1 MLCADD
7 AHPHESVVRRRLPCL
22 VLECALHIFCIN
34 NQFVVRNEGAMVE
47 LDGML
52 SIVMPAY
59 NEEKLIYQSIMK
71 TLDIVSGFVRE
82 IELIA
87 VNDGS
92 KDNTKAD
99 ILRAVRKDKRV
110 RLVTSDKNRGKG
122 NAIISGV
129 SQAEGK
135 YIAFVDADLELNP
148 AQLEGYLKKMLDDNA
163 DVVIGC
169 KFHKGSKLKYPFK
182 RKVISMCYYIMLLL
196 LFHLNVKDTQTGLK
210 VFKAEA
216 IKPVGHL
223 IRTSGFA
230 YDIELLVAVHRR
242 GFKIAEMPVEVVFV
256 RDKGVNRIGIK
267 DCVRAFADTWAIFAR
282 VYFKHYYDQ

>member
-1 MLCADD
+1 
-7 AHPHESVVRRRLPCL
+7 
-22 VLECALHIFCIN
+22 
-34 NQFVVRNEGAMVE
+34 MVE

-59 NEEKLIYQSIMK
+59 NEEKLIYQSIIK

-92 KDNTKAD
+92 KDNTKAE

-135 YIAFVDADLELNP
+135 
-148 AQLEGYLKKMLDDNA
+148 YLKKMLDDNA

-182 RKVISMCYYIMLLL
+182 RKVISMCYYIMLII

>member
-1 MLCADD
+1 
-7 AHPHESVVRRRLPCL
+7 
-22 VLECALHIFCIN
+22 
-34 NQFVVRNEGAMVE
+34 MVE

-92 KDNTKAD
+92 KDNTKAE

-148 AQLEGYLKKMLDDNA
+148 AQLEGYLKK
-163 DVVIGC
+163 IGC

-182 RKVISMCYYIMLLL
+182 RKVISMCYYIMLII

>member
-1 MLCADD
+1 
-7 AHPHESVVRRRLPCL
+7 
-22 VLECALHIFCIN
+22 
-34 NQFVVRNEGAMVE
+34 MVE

-52 SIVMPAY
+52 SIIMPAY
-59 NEEKLIYQSIMK
+59 NEEKLIYSSIMK
-71 TLDIVSGFVRE
+71 TLEIVSAFVKDIE
-82 IELIA
+82 IIA

-92 KDNTKAD
+92 KDNTKAE
-99 ILRAVRKDKRV
+99 IIRAQKEDKRV

-122 NAIISGV
+122 NAIIAGV
-129 SQAEGK
+129 SQADGK

-148 AQLEGYLKKMLDDNA
+148 SQLEGYLNKMITDNV

-169 KFHKGSKLKYPFK
+169 KFHKDSKLKYPFK
-182 RKVISMCYYIMLLL
+182 RKVISMCYYIMLLT

-242 GFKIAEMPVEVVFV
+242 GYKIAQMPVEVVFV
-256 RDKGVNRIGIK
+256 REKNAGRIGMK
-267 DCVRAFADTWAIFAR
+267 DCIQAFFDTWAIFNR
-282 VYFKHYYDQ
+282 VYFKHYYD

>member
-1 MLCADD
+1 M
-7 AHPHESVVRRRLPCL
+7 
-22 VLECALHIFCIN
+22 VLECALHIFVLIIN
-34 NQFVVRNEGAMVE
+34 LLFRNEGAMVE

-92 KDNTKAD
+92 KDNTKAE

-182 RKVISMCYYIMLLL
+182 RKVISMCYYIMLII

-267 DCVRAFADTWAIFAR
+267 AYIDKNKCPYNAETLIPPFLRIDMKFFLYLCIYR
-282 VYFKHYYDQ
+282 C

>member
-1 MLCADD
+1 
-7 AHPHESVVRRRLPCL
+7 
-22 VLECALHIFCIN
+22 
-34 NQFVVRNEGAMVE
+34 MVE

-59 NEEKLIYQSIMK
+59 NEEKLIYQSIIK

-92 KDNTKAD
+92 KDNTKAE

-182 RKVISMCYYIMLLL
+182 RKVISMCYYIMLII

-216 IKPVGHL
+216 IKPVGHI

>member
-1 MLCADD
+1 M
-7 AHPHESVVRRRLPCL
+7 
-22 VLECALHIFCIN
+22 
-34 NQFVVRNEGAMVE
+34 
-47 LDGML
+47 
-52 SIVMPAY
+52 
-59 NEEKLIYQSIMK
+59 
-71 TLDIVSGFVRE
+71 
-82 IELIA
+82 
-87 VNDGS
+87 
-92 KDNTKAD
+92 
-99 ILRAVRKDKRV
+99 
-110 RLVTSDKNRGKG
+110 
-122 NAIISGV
+122 

-182 RKVISMCYYIMLLL
+182 RKVISMCYYIMLII
-196 LFHLNVKDTQTGLK
+196 LFHLNVKDTQTGRK